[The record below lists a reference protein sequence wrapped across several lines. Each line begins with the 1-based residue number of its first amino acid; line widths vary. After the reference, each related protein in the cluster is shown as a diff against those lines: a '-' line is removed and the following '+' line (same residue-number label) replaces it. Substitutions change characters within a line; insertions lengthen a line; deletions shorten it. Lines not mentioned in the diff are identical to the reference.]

1 MMISKVRGKFDTFE
15 GEIVTGEDATGSSAR
30 LSVDLRSINT
40 GNGDRDDDLR
50 SSNYLEVD
58 SNPTLTYQ
66 STAIQPDGDA
76 FVVEGDLTIKGITKS
91 VPLRVEPH
99 GVTKD
104 PWGGTRAGLSATGEI
119 NRKDFG
125 VTFDMPMDG
134 GGLVV
139 GEKITLQLEIEA
151 VLQE

>member
-1 MMISKVRGKFDTFE
+1 MISKVRGKFDTFE
-15 GEIVTGEDATGSSAR
+15 GEIVTGDDATGSSAR

-40 GNGDRDDDLR
+40 GNSDRDDDLR

-66 STAIQPDGDA
+66 STAIRPDGA
-76 FVVEGDLTIKGITKS
+76 EFVVDGDLTIKGITRS